1 MSWLL
6 VSLMSAALMGL
17 VSVVDKAIIFNY
29 AKSSRTMP
37 LLNGITQTIVG
48 IVSLIISGI
57 PSESDFAT
65 SAAAIISGGF
75 LGSALVI
82 LQRVLFTQEVS
93 RSVPVT
99 QSAPIFAA
107 VLALFVLGESISL
120 LQWGGITL
128 AVLGSVLISI
138 RTDVSVSGIFLHKS
152 FYALMCAAFLF
163 GASNVIGKI
172 ALVELPLL
180 YTHGLRMLAV
190 GLILLFFS
198 FRSESWVDVRSL
210 FSRRSPA
217 LLLVAINDLLI
228 AQAGVLALLWALSLG
243 PASLVSAVA
252 GIRALFTVSYSMG
265 ITKVWAG
272 ALGEESSTSS
282 TLNKLFSTVVI
293 VAGVAAIAI

>member
-37 LLNGITQTIVG
+37 LLNGVTQTIVG

-65 SAAAIISGGF
+65 SAAAVISGGL

-93 RSVPVT
+93 RSIPVT

-138 RTDVSVSGIFLHKS
+138 RTDVRVSGIFLHKS
-152 FYALMCAAFLF
+152 FYALMCAAFFF

>member
-29 AKSSRTMP
+29 AKSSRTIP

-65 SAAAIISGGF
+65 SAAAVISGGL

-93 RSVPVT
+93 RSIPVT

-138 RTDVSVSGIFLHKS
+138 RTDVRVSGIFLHKS
-152 FYALMCAAFLF
+152 FYALMCAAFFF

>member
-65 SAAAIISGGF
+65 SAAAVISGGL

-93 RSVPVT
+93 RSIPVT

-138 RTDVSVSGIFLHKS
+138 RTDVRVSGIFLHKS
-152 FYALMCAAFLF
+152 FYALMCAAFFF

>member
-1 MSWLL
+1 
-6 VSLMSAALMGL
+6 MGL

-65 SAAAIISGGF
+65 SAAAVISGGL

-93 RSVPVT
+93 RSIPVT

-138 RTDVSVSGIFLHKS
+138 RTDVRVSGILLHKS
-152 FYALMCAAFLF
+152 FYALMCAAFFF

>member
-37 LLNGITQTIVG
+37 LLNGVTQTIVG

-65 SAAAIISGGF
+65 SAAAVISGGL

-138 RTDVSVSGIFLHKS
+138 RTDVRVSGIFLHKS
-152 FYALMCAAFLF
+152 FYALMCAAFFF